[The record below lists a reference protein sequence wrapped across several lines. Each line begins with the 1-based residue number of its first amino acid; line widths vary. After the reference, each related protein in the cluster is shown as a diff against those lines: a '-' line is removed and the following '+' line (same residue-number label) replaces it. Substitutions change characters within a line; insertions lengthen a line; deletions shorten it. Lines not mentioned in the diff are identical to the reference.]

1 MKKIM
6 ISLLFFL
13 SVLTLY
19 GQNSNY
25 VPFPTNNAK
34 WVTVFENCFTTP
46 TRIYSVSEIS
56 ENDTIINGINYSMIY
71 TDVDTGSTWCAFRE
85 ENKRIYFLFPD
96 RNNEEILLYDFNLEV
111 GDTMFYYFED
121 IFETTQHHKVVT
133 AIDTIRLTNG
143 EIRHKWTLEPFIPWV
158 ENYSAIGDIWVDGIG
173 SIDWQGLFNPLVTL
187 VATNG
192 DNYHLGLFCHNDT
205 TLFYNPPCPYF
216 YVFGCYLETSV
227 KSFEDISNYI
237 SIYPNPAQNQ
247 VTIDCQ
253 EQKIKDVEVINI
265 IGKVLKRIE
274 IHDDSHFIVGISDLP
289 AGIYLLKFTTD
300 EGVVTKEII
309 KQ

>member
-6 ISLLFFL
+6 IPLLFFL

-46 TRIYSVSEIS
+46 TRIYSISEIS

-71 TDVDTGSTWCAFRE
+71 TDDVNGSTWCAFRE

-96 RNNEEILLYDFNLEV
+96 SGEMLLYDFNLEI

-121 IFETTQHHKVVT
+121 IFELTQHHKVVT
-133 AIDTIRLTNG
+133 AIDTIRLRNG
-143 EIRHKWTLEPFIPWV
+143 EIRHKWTLEPFIPSV
-158 ENYSAIGDIWVDGIG
+158 ENYSAIWDIWVDGIG
-173 SIDWQGLFNPLVTL
+173 SISRKGLFNPLETYEEL
-187 VATNG
+187 NG
-192 DNYHLGLFCHNDT
+192 DNYYLGLFCHNDT
-205 TLFYNPPCPYF
+205 TLIYYPPCPYLNT
-216 YVFGCYLETSV
+216 FGCYLETSV
-227 KSFEDISNYI
+227 KSFEDIFNDI

-253 EQKIKDVEVINI
+253 EQKIKDVEIINI
-265 IGKVLKRIE
+265 IGKVLKQIE
-274 IHDDSHFIVGISDLP
+274 IQNNSHFIVGMSDQS
-289 AGIYLLKFTTD
+289 AGIYLLKLTTD
-300 EGVVTKEII
+300 EGVVTKKII

>member
-25 VPFPTNNAK
+25 VPFPTSNAK

-46 TRIYSVSEIS
+46 TSIYSVSEIS

-111 GDTMFYYFED
+111 GDTMFYYFE
-121 IFETTQHHKVVT
+121 
-133 AIDTIRLTNG
+133 
-143 EIRHKWTLEPFIPWV
+143 
-158 ENYSAIGDIWVDGIG
+158 
-173 SIDWQGLFNPLVTL
+173 
-187 VATNG
+187 
-192 DNYHLGLFCHNDT
+192 
-205 TLFYNPPCPYF
+205 
-216 YVFGCYLETSV
+216 
-227 KSFEDISNYI
+227 
-237 SIYPNPAQNQ
+237 
-247 VTIDCQ
+247 
-253 EQKIKDVEVINI
+253 
-265 IGKVLKRIE
+265 VLL
-274 IHDDSHFIVGISDLP
+274 SD
-289 AGIYLLKFTTD
+289 KTFFD
-300 EGVVTKEII
+300 K
-309 KQ
+309 